1 MASVGRMTAQDVIVP
16 SEAVIPEGTFMIIPP
31 EFTKDGK
38 GRVVLE
44 VDEQQKCLIFDED
57 LNEVVFNGE
66 VSHFT
71 FITTSAATYK
81 NYIIL
86 TQTLFNDDEDYE
98 GIKLLK
104 DEDRNCIGFQLV
116 SSNGAVLQEIIF
128 NNFSGSASSFV
139 RYLISFGTKHY
150 LYFCNGSSRN
160 KNFACKIYLIDK
172 SSSTRIKEVKDAP
185 KSLLQMLSQS
195 EIYDANGKR
204 LPSVQQGLNIVKS
217 DDGSVRKV
225 MMK

>member
-1 MASVGRMTAQDVIVP
+1 MTAQDVIVP
-16 SEAVIPEGTFMIIPP
+16 SEAVIPDGTFMIIPP

-38 GRVVLE
+38 GRVVRE
-44 VDEQQKCLIFDED
+44 VAEQQKCLIFDED

-66 VSHFT
+66 VSDFT

-98 GIKLLK
+98 GIKLLEN
-104 DEDRNCIGFQLV
+104 EDRNCIGFQLV

-128 NNFSGSASSFV
+128 NNKFGRASTIGN
-139 RYLISFGTKHY
+139 YLISFGTKHY
-150 LYFCNGSSRN
+150 LCFLDGSSRN
-160 KNFACKIYLIDK
+160 KDFVCKIYLIDK

-225 MMK
+225 MVK